1 MILKFLYQSV
11 SWLTFSLKLDKCRDI
26 YSSGW
31 DIFLNSFGD
40 IPGMFLHKFSICL
53 NVLYVCQSVSWLTS
67 LMKLDKYG
75 DISCSWWDIF
85 LIFLGGIPEMCLH
98 HFPIIAK
105 CLYVCQSVSWLTSLL
120 KLDKCRF
127 ISCSW
132 WDIFMNFFDIF
143 LGCFYTFFK
152 WLQFFCLPVC

>member
-1 MILKFLYQSV
+1 MN
-11 SWLTFSLKLDKCRDI
+11 C
-26 YSSGW
+26 
-31 DIFLNSFGD
+31 
-40 IPGMFLHKFSICL
+40 
-53 NVLYVCQSVSWLTS
+53 LYVCQSVILLTS
-67 LMKLDKYG
+67 LLKLDKYG
-75 DISCSWWDIF
+75 DISCSWWYIF

-132 WDIFMNFFDIF
+132 WDIFLNFFGDIPEVFVHWFQMLTNFLYVWQSVSWLTNWLKLGQYRDISCSGWEIFQKFWRTF
-143 LGCFYTFFK
+143 LGCFYTISK
-152 WLQFFCLPVC
+152 